1 MSMTPVPIVMS
12 QEAGGDEQAAGV
24 RPRNYFILRPP
35 SGYYDAKQNKLVTI
49 TILDININVSLGKS
63 FCTFNT

>member
-35 SGYYDAKQNKLVTI
+35 SGYYDAGHNKL
-49 TILDININVSLGKS
+49 DSYNYNSGH
-63 FCTFNT
+63 

>member
-35 SGYYDAKQNKLVTI
+35 SGYYDAGQNKLVTI
-49 TILDININVSLGKS
+49 TILDINKKFLY
-63 FCTFNT
+63 FQYLT

>member
-35 SGYYDAKQNKLVTI
+35 SGYYDARQNKL
-49 TILDININVSLGKS
+49 DSYNYNSGH
-63 FCTFNT
+63 